1 MTPIDDYDLVVLV
14 QVALD
19 GRLGRPCDVA
29 PEASAVARPPEGIA
43 LAVLFGEHQEDL
55 RRHEGADDRVRRS

>member
-1 MTPIDDYDLVVLV
+1 MSPIDDYDLVVLV

-19 GRLGRPCDVA
+19 GRLRRPSDVA

-55 RRHEGADDRVRRS
+55 RRHKRTEKQR

>member
-1 MTPIDDYDLVVLV
+1 MTPIDDDDLVVFV

-19 GRLGRPCDVA
+19 GRLGRPRDVA
-29 PEASAVARPPEGIA
+29 PEASAVARPPEGVA

-55 RRHEGADDRVRRS
+55 RRHEGTDDRVR